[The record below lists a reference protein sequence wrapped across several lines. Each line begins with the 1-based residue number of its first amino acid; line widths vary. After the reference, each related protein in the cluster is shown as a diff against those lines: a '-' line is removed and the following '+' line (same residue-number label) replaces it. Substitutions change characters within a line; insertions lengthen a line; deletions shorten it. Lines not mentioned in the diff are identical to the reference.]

1 MEMITTQDN
10 TKENKNIQDNL
21 RNREKRIT
29 EENNRQNFMI
39 DMKIE
44 AIINQ
49 DKNMRL
55 KETILIEIIEMIA
68 KLIDTK
74 NIPEK
79 RMIEDI
85 KISTGSLIIGDKKE
99 ISTNSMMNI
108 KEEMIET
115 NAGRTE
121 TSAKKIE
128 TNGMIITKTIPNI
141 KEVITENILDIRNG
155 MIEFNLVKEADQM
168 QSITIKAEI
177 IKDRAVK
184 RVTKA
189 IVTKI

>member
-29 EENNRQNFMI
+29 EEDNRQNFMI

-68 KLIDTK
+68 KINTK

-79 RMIEDI
+79 RMIEDF

-128 TNGMIITKTIPNI
+128 TNGMLITKTIPNI

-155 MIEFNLVKEADQM
+155 MIEFNLVQEADQM
-168 QSITIKAEI
+168 QGSTIRAEI

>member
-21 RNREKRIT
+21 RNRERRIT
-29 EENNRQNFMI
+29 EEDNRQNFMI

-85 KISTGSLIIGDKKE
+85 KISIGSLIIGDKKE

-108 KEEMIET
+108 KEEMTET
-115 NAGRTE
+115 NGGRTE

-155 MIEFNLVKEADQM
+155 MIEFNLVQEADQM
-168 QSITIKAEI
+168 QGSTIKAEI

>member
-21 RNREKRIT
+21 RNRERRIT
-29 EENNRQNFMI
+29 EEDNRQNFMI

-85 KISTGSLIIGDKKE
+85 KISIGSLIIGDKKE

-121 TSAKKIE
+121 TTAKKIE

-155 MIEFNLVKEADQM
+155 MIEFNLVQEADQM
-168 QSITIKAEI
+168 QGSTIKAEI

>member
-44 AIINQ
+44 SIINQ

-68 KLIDTK
+68 KINTK

-79 RMIEDI
+79 RMIEDF

-128 TNGMIITKTIPNI
+128 TNGMLITKTIPNI

>member
-44 AIINQ
+44 SIINQ

-55 KETILIEIIEMIA
+55 KEMILIEIIEMIA

-121 TSAKKIE
+121 TTAKKIE

-155 MIEFNLVKEADQM
+155 MIEFNLVQEADQM
-168 QSITIKAEI
+168 QGSTIKAEI

>member
-68 KLIDTK
+68 KINTK

-79 RMIEDI
+79 RMIEDF